1 MFYDPYLGFNFE
13 LTNNTE
19 RAEHF
24 FLYNHYIQFSER
36 LREDWRVLKR
46 KYSIGLKSRM
56 RRGRFKV

>member
-36 LREDWRVLKR
+36 LRED
-46 KYSIGLKSRM
+46 
-56 RRGRFKV
+56 